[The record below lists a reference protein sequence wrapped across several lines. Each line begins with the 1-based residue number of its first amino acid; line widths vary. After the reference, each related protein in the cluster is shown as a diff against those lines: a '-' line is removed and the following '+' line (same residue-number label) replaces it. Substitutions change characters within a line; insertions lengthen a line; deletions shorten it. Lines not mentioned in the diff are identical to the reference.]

1 MTETVSATQGE
12 IVEPVAKPR
21 KRGNGALVK
30 AEAAP
35 PPAPVTQS
43 DAFLAMIERA
53 ARDPSV
59 DIDKM
64 ERLFQMHERAAAS
77 RAKAAYLAA
86 LAEMQPK
93 LPVIAKLGTIN
104 KNEKDERGNKTGG
117 QVAMT
122 KYAKWEDIN
131 EAITPILG
139 EHGFTLT
146 HRISQPTEAR
156 ISVTAVLGH
165 REGHTEET
173 SMALPIDNT
182 GAKNNV
188 QGWGSSVSYGKR
200 YTSTAIL
207 NLTMRGEDDD
217 GKAAAEKAGEFV
229 TEQQADGIRAEL
241 DELSADIPKFCE
253 ALGVEAISK
262 IPTSKI
268 EAAKIIIGMK
278 RRAQQAAK
286 EAAC

>member
-1 MTETVSATQGE
+1 MTEVVAEIQGE
-12 IVEPVAKPR
+12 VAAPKR
-21 KRGNGALVK
+21 KRNGALVVK

-35 PPAPVTQS
+35 APAPVTQQG

-139 EHGFTLT
+139 EYGFTLT

-165 REGHTEET
+165 KDGHTEET
-173 SMALPIDNT
+173 SMALPIDNS

-217 GKAAAEKAGEFV
+217 GKAAGADGFIS
-229 TEQQADGIRAEL
+229 EQQADGIRTEL
-241 DELSADIPKFCE
+241 DELGADVQKFCE
-253 ALGVEAISK
+253 ALGVEALAK

-268 EAAKIIIGMK
+268 EAAKVILGMK
-278 RRAQQAAK
+278 RKAMKR
-286 EAAC
+286 

>member
-1 MTETVSATQGE
+1 MTEVIPVQGE
-12 IVEPVAKPR
+12 VVTPAAKPR
-21 KRGNGALVK
+21 RRNGDGRAVVK
-30 AEAAP
+30 AEAGAA
-35 PPAPVTQS
+35 PAPVPQG

-64 ERLFQMHERAAAS
+64 ERLFQMHERAAAN

-139 EHGFTLT
+139 EYGFTLT

-165 REGHTEET
+165 KDGHTEET
-173 SMALPIDNT
+173 SMALPIDNS

-207 NLTMRGEDDD
+207 NLTRRGEDDD
-217 GKAAAEKAGEFV
+217 GKAAGADGFIS
-229 TEQQADGIRAEL
+229 EQQADGIRTEL
-241 DELSADIPKFCE
+241 DELGADVQKFCE
-253 ALGVEAISK
+253 ALGVEALAK

-268 EAAKIIIGMK
+268 EAAKVIIGMK
-278 RRAQQAAK
+278 RKAIK
-286 EAAC
+286 K

>member
-1 MTETVSATQGE
+1 MTEVVAEIQGE
-12 IVEPVAKPR
+12 VAAPKR
-21 KRGNGALVK
+21 KRNGALVVK

-35 PPAPVTQS
+35 APAPVTQQG

-104 KNEKDERGNKTGG
+104 KNEKDERGNKTGV

-139 EHGFTLT
+139 EYGFTLT

-165 REGHTEET
+165 KEGHTEET
-173 SMALPIDNT
+173 SMALPIDNS

-217 GKAAAEKAGEFV
+217 GKAAGEKPSDRI
-229 TEQQADGIRAEL
+229 TEQQAKELEALAAKASIEPQIIREHFKVASF
-241 DELSADIPKFCE
+241 DELTPEQLAVAKGRIEKKLKLE
-253 ALGVEAISK
+253 AGE
-262 IPTSKI
+262 
-268 EAAKIIIGMK
+268 
-278 RRAQQAAK
+278 
-286 EAAC
+286 